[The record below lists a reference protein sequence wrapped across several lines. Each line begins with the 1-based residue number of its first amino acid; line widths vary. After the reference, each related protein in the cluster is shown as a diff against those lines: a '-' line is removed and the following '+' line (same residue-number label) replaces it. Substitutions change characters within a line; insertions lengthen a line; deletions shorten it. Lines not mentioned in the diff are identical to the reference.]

1 MITSIEEI
9 NVTFCD
15 NGFLVQFNYSDEADR
30 YQTKRMIFATKQEL
44 CSYFDLLIEVRDK
57 NANSSL

>member
-1 MITSIEEI
+1 MIKNVEEV

-15 NGFLVQFNYSDEADR
+15 NGFLALFNYSDEADR

-44 CSYFDLLIEVRDK
+44 YSYFDLLIEVRNK
-57 NANSSL
+57 NGNSSI